1 MQKEIIVKD
10 FKSHLER
17 LGYGS
22 GTIKML
28 PMLLNDFL
36 SFTAKEIHDGSGELV
51 ESIEP
56 GNIITFYEYLKER
69 PHKRKPGGL
78 SEVYIHHHIY
88 TLKVFFNWQLEKGA
102 LQANPIS
109 ALEFPRPKSKQ
120 REILT
125 VDEIKEIYG
134 LTENLREKAI
144 LGVYYGCGLRRSE
157 GVDLDLKDI
166 HFRTNLLY
174 VREGKNNKRRAVPIS
189 EKVKQDL
196 YHYATNE
203 RFARKGETAFLCN
216 VQGGRM
222 SSGNLNK
229 SVRLMVE
236 RAGIQKEIT
245 LHCLRHSI
253 ATHLLESGLS
263 IESVRDFLG
272 HKFLE
277 STQIYTRINKK
288 QLWTLNNI

>member
-1 MQKEIIVKD
+1 MQKEITVKE
-10 FKSHLER
+10 FKIHLER

-22 GTIKML
+22 GTLKML

-36 SFTAKEIHDGSGELV
+36 SFTAKEIHDIDPED
-51 ESIEP
+51 IT
-56 GNIITFYEYLKER
+56 TFYEYLKER

-102 LQANPIS
+102 LQTNPIS

-120 REILT
+120 REILSIE
-125 VDEIKEIYG
+125 EIKEIYG
-134 LTENLREKAI
+134 YTENLREKAI

-157 GVDLDLKDI
+157 GAALDLKDI

-174 VREGKNNKRRAVPIS
+174 VREGKNSRRRAVPIS
-189 EKVKQDL
+189 EKVKEDL
-196 YHYATNE
+196 YNYVTKE
-203 RFARKGETAFLCN
+203 RFTRNGETAFLCN

-222 SSGNLNK
+222 SSENLNK
-229 SVRLMVE
+229 TVRQLIE

-253 ATHLLESGLS
+253 ATHLLENGLS

-277 STQIYTRINKK
+277 STQIYTRINNR
-288 QLWTLNNI
+288 QLWNL